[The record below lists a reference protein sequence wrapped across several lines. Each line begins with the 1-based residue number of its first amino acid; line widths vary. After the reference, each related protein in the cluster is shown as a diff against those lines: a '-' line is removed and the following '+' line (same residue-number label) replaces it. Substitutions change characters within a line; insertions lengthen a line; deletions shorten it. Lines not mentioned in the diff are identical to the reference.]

1 MIVYTEGYRYD
12 YRDMTDMT
20 QDMDMNIKMLFLQTG
35 VIVLLSV
42 LYVVISLVAV
52 LGNSTVIFIVCT
64 SRRMQVRLGG
74 DYQLDNLLYLIFYIF
89 LLIFTCFI

>member
-1 MIVYTEGYRYD
+1 
-12 YRDMTDMT
+12 MTL
-20 QDMDMNIKMLFLQTG
+20 DMDMTKILFLQTG

-64 SRRMQVRLGG
+64 SRRMQVSLGG
-74 DYQLDNLLYLIFYIF
+74 DYLHYFVFLPAHFHLLYSMFSNKWSF
-89 LLIFTCFI
+89 KVS